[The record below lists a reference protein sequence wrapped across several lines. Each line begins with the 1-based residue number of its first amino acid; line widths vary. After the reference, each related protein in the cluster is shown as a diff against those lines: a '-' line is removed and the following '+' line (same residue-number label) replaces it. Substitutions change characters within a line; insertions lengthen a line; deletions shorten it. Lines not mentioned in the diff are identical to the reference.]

1 MQNNIK
7 QSEQIPQPQHYD
19 EEILVIK
26 RSLLFQNIQ
35 PWQGIIQDG
44 QDCLNAITE
53 HTSFMPRSHAETN
66 KNYKQIIP
74 YMLFLHEQKL
84 FVMQRKSTAS
94 EQRLASK
101 FSLGI
106 GGHVRQEDM
115 TNNEIITWANREFEE
130 EVTYQ
135 GSKTMT
141 TLGILNDD
149 SSDVGIVHLGIIL
162 LIQADSDKISINDEH
177 KSGVL
182 LTAAECKALRPQME
196 NWSQICLDFLF
207 QQKILQ

>member
-7 QSEQIPQPQHYD
+7 QSQQNTQPHHYD

-26 RSLLFQNIQ
+26 RSLLFNKIE
-35 PWQGIIQDG
+35 PWHGIIQDT
-44 QDCLNAITE
+44 QNYIDTIT
-53 HTSFMPRSHAETN
+53 HNTSFMPRSRAETN
-66 KNYKQIIP
+66 QDYKQIIP
-74 YMLFLHEQKL
+74 YMLFLYEQKL

-115 TNNEIITWANREFEE
+115 TNNEIMTWANREFEE

-135 GSKTMT
+135 GTKTIT

-149 SSDVGIVHLGIIL
+149 SSDVGMVHLGIIL
-162 LIQADSDKISINDEH
+162 LVQANSDKISINDEH

-182 LTAAECKALRPQME
+182 LTADECKALRPQME
-196 NWSQICLDFLF
+196 NWSQMCLDFLLA
-207 QQKILQ
+207 QKILK